1 MLERLA
7 HQMHAT
13 RWLAQYPYIAVI
25 VFSPMLLDAIVTLPM
40 FFKVCDFNSFF
51 KKTNQLFAPSFDQPT
66 SCFVSVS
73 F

>member
-40 FFKVCDFNSFF
+40 FFKVYNFNSYFF
-51 KKTNQLFAPSFDQPT
+51 
-66 SCFVSVS
+66 
-73 F
+73 